1 MACLSKKTKPI
12 YMDKGKLLI
21 SILEVHLYS
30 KEKYRL
36 ANITDLKRLL
46 TEELF
51 LSLQATKLAL

>member
-1 MACLSKKTKPI
+1 
-12 YMDKGKLLI
+12 MDKGKLLI

-36 ANITDLKRLL
+36 VNITDLRRLL